1 MKALD
6 GKRYA
11 TLLDRFETTLD
22 ELRSTGEPTT
32 LDDLAARQ
40 LKRLRRTVKAVGAD
54 PTDEQ
59 LHHLRKRGKRARY
72 ASELAGATKVVRRAK
87 AFQDVLG
94 EHQDSAVAEERL
106 RTIAGT
112 APSDQAVAAGLL
124 IASERVK
131 RAAARAAWPEA
142 WRALERAVD

>member
-1 MKALD
+1 
-6 GKRYA
+6 RYA
-11 TLLDRFETTLD
+11 
-22 ELRSTGEPTT
+22 
-32 LDDLAARQ
+32 
-40 LKRLRRTVKAVGAD
+40 
-54 PTDEQ
+54 
-59 LHHLRKRGKRARY
+59 Y
-72 ASELAGATKVVRRAK
+72 ELAGATKVVRRAK

-142 WRALERAVD
+142 WRALERAVDWPDRRVNRGCAQAQPGPPTGS